1 MAHLC
6 PECGM
11 KCHCGGDIDDLC
23 FDVSAKYC
31 CHCDNDDYDPDF
43 EKEPEIDFDEAAE
56 DNSSNDS
63 RNL

>member
-1 MAHLC
+1 
-6 PECGM
+6 M